1 MVHALR
7 TYLQCTLLWA
17 EWWND
22 VKSIGQ
28 VAARSENWDADFEF
42 FHNKN
47 GNNGNGNNNNNGNGN
62 NMMMMN
68 GVGMW
73 SPNNQGMGMGMG
85 MGMNGGMGGIGMGM
99 MHGGM
104 GMIGANGGNMGAMGA
119 INMGNMAPM
128 YFNNMQGQG
137 NPAVA
142 AMGMQAQLGGN
153 MAYGTQMSN
162 QAPNAMGMI
171 PQLGNNTAQYQ
182 GIQQQEQQQLMLQQQ
197 QHQALLQSY
206 KNVVPQP
213 DFSQTSHQAGSL
225 ANTPVA
231 SQQPARIPYQNAVPD
246 VNQVGNLGNIAMP
259 SQFNHVQA
267 ADIQAN
273 VAATNTLAQ
282 VPVAGT
288 QINGGVPT
296 SSAGWS
302 NVAPQADL
310 GQGSNLTSIPAV
322 AVTNL
327 NQMHTPPGHNGS
339 NNASQNVSQQLG
351 AQIGL
356 GQNGLTCWQ
365 QVGKQQQQQQMVMQQ
380 QFAPWLGQQNLLSDP
395 LSSLQRR

>member
-128 YFNNMQGQG
+128 YFNNMQAQG
-137 NPAVA
+137 KVSELQHTGSDQQTKPISPRARTLTLPALRCA
-142 AMGMQAQLGGN
+142 AA
-153 MAYGTQMSN
+153 A
-162 QAPNAMGMI
+162 
-171 PQLGNNTAQYQ
+171 
-182 GIQQQEQQQLMLQQQ
+182 
-197 QHQALLQSY
+197 
-206 KNVVPQP
+206 
-213 DFSQTSHQAGSL
+213 
-225 ANTPVA
+225 PVA
-231 SQQPARIPYQNAVPD
+231 DAALPI
-246 VNQVGNLGNIAMP
+246 
-259 SQFNHVQA
+259 QA
-267 ADIQAN
+267 AS
-273 VAATNTLAQ
+273 TTWRTLH
-282 VPVAGT
+282 G
-288 QINGGVPT
+288 
-296 SSAGWS
+296 
-302 NVAPQADL
+302 
-310 GQGSNLTSIPAV
+310 
-322 AVTNL
+322 
-327 NQMHTPPGHNGS
+327 
-339 NNASQNVSQQLG
+339 
-351 AQIGL
+351 
-356 GQNGLTCWQ
+356 
-365 QVGKQQQQQQMVMQQ
+365 
-380 QFAPWLGQQNLLSDP
+380 
-395 LSSLQRR
+395 